1 LIILLAMMV
10 ALFIL
15 PSLIVIMRTLASLL
29 SYRKKW
35 LAETCG
41 GEEIVFVRVSPRG
54 RSAGSRNEK
63 HVMELAEACGLTA
76 KSERLSRHINDDS
89 QRDPQCKQDE
99 TPSAATIR
107 AAIAVP

>member
-15 PSLIVIMRTLASLL
+15 PSLFVIMRTLASLL

-35 LAETCG
+35 LSETCG
-41 GEEIVFVRVSPRG
+41 GEEIVFVRTRG

-89 QRDPQCKQDE
+89 QRDPHCKQDE
-99 TPSAATIR
+99 KPSAATIR
-107 AAIAVP
+107 AAFAIP

>member
-1 LIILLAMMV
+1 MV

-15 PSLIVIMRTLASLL
+15 PSLFVVMRTLVSLL

-41 GEEIVFVRVSPRG
+41 GEEIVFVRLSPRG

-63 HVMELAEACGLTA
+63 HVMQLAEACGLTA
-76 KSERLSRHINDDS
+76 KSERLSRHSNDDS

-99 TPSAATIR
+99 KPSTATIR
-107 AAIAVP
+107 AAFAIP